1 MVLGAIFLY
10 LQKGPEEDFYSL
22 NSSSFIPVLQNIEYR
37 GFTYSVSYTS
47 TDYSEGLLLFVMFGW
62 NSKCVNQSCLI

>member
-37 GFTYSVSYTS
+37 EFIYSVSYTS
-47 TDYSEGLLLFVMFGW
+47 TVVIVYDVWLKLEMR
-62 NSKCVNQSCLI
+62 